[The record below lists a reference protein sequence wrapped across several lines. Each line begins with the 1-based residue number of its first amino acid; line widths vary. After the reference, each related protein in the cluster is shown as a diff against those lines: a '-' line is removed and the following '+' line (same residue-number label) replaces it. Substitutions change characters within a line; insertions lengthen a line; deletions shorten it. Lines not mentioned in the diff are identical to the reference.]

1 MASQITC
8 ITKPDR
14 QSTHEAITHVG
25 GRRGNG
31 VGISFFITREQCADD
46 IRFRSEDY
54 FVHVGGYQV
63 SVEAYQ
69 LRTSGPWFIRTYPD
83 ATKRDNL
90 LSLPE
95 CR

>member
-14 QSTHEAITHVG
+14 SNDHEAITDVG
-25 GRRGNG
+25 GVRANG
-31 VGISFFITREQCADD
+31 TTFNITRETCAAD
-46 IRFRSEDY
+46 IRSRRESY
-54 FVHVGGYQV
+54 FVHVGQYKID
-63 SVEAYQ
+63 VEAYQ
-69 LRTSGPWFIRTYPD
+69 RVGNGPWFIRTRPD
-83 ATKRDNL
+83 STKKDNL